1 MTNEREALLAYIID
15 HPAEFGV
22 YGVYADWLDENN
34 EPRLAHAYRW
44 MGRHGKR
51 PWVSDLNQNASWSYE
66 GVKLEHQLVRVLWN
80 ELEMSGKNS
89 GHYITYFDWNDAV
102 AALADALV
110 TLTVIRDEKLGA
122 LNKLLGCDMWMY
134 SCGELC
140 KTLGQMA
147 REGCGKCKVF
157 ATARIEVDQLNA
169 LLRVM

>member
-51 PWVSDLNQNASWSYE
+51 PRVSDLNQNVSWGYE
-66 GVKLEHQLVRVLWN
+66 GYKGWTAPEHQLERVLWD

-89 GHYITYFDWNDAV
+89 WNDAV

-140 KTLGQMA
+140 KTLGQME
-147 REGCGKCKVF
+147 REGCGKCKVY
-157 ATARIEVDQLNA
+157 ATARIEVDQLNE